1 MLNFRHLERTF
12 WTVFIILPIFTGL
25 LAYDW
30 LPNEAFN
37 EKRHELLSS
46 HEVCRDVGEAEECG
60 DMADVG
66 RDRVTGQVYTR
77 QQFSEHRR
85 AERWRVLYVDF
96 GHGLIGCLF
105 FGYARWHEHK
115 AYSSKPLER
124 RSARTS
130 PGCGH
135 VFDVKTRKVWPL
147 CAISDLGSICLVEF
161 R

>member
-105 FGYARWHEHK
+105 FWLRQMARAQGIFLEAFGKAVCVNIAVVVVMFLMSKRVKLGRYA
-115 AYSSKPLER
+115 P
-124 RSARTS
+124 
-130 PGCGH
+130 
-135 VFDVKTRKVWPL
+135 
-147 CAISDLGSICLVEF
+147 
-161 R
+161 